1 MYTIIKDN
9 QDKIQDSVDNVVI
22 DPELKEKING
32 VSTLTYS
39 IPFSDRFYDDY
50 LEMKTTVTVY
60 GENKSYPEFKG
71 RLLDK
76 KTTFNG
82 NKLLTFEGELAYLND
97 IQYPPY
103 SFSGSPEEF
112 FENILNY
119 YNANCSEDKR
129 INKGIVTVRDAND
142 YITRENQ
149 DYSSCWNVIS
159 EKLVNMLGGYIK
171 LRYVNNERYLDYLIE
186 SGNVSNQTIE
196 FGKNL
201 LDLEN
206 YINAASIGTVIIPL
220 GAKNEDGQR
229 ITIESVNDGKKYLE
243 NSLADEYGRI
253 EKTVIWDDVTVP
265 SNLKTKGSKYLE
277 QMILADTTITVKAI
291 DLHFTDEQIDSFK
304 IGNIIKCVS
313 KPHKLDTSM
322 ILVERNRKLND
333 PVKDTI
339 TLGTQYKKITGT
351 ISEVTNKA
359 DENESKITGNWLQN
373 IIEENTKILLG
384 GSGGY
389 IYVHYADDAHK
400 QPDSIYIMDCESTS
414 EAKNVILINKNGIG
428 YSTNG
433 INGPFTS
440 AWTIDGKFNAD
451 TIQAHTITVN
461 HLASNVGEKLDL
473 SSNESIK
480 LMVKKIEEEIKDLDT
495 SLFTYELLNDGTS
508 ITDDTNV
515 VLSANVFNKGE
526 DITDTLED
534 IAFNWIRQSKDT
546 DDDQEWNDNHKALKN
561 ITLTA
566 DDVNVSAA
574 FYCQITMGFGVQRT
588 QSITITD
595 QTDIA
600 QLGNSFLDADT
611 SLIQT
616 LENDVYFPDWKTTPV
631 IVTPSIIDGMINV
644 DVDQCSISFKRMI
657 DNTET
662 DLTDGETVENNTLK
676 ISKNI
681 LSKSSPSVTYVCYVS
696 YKNSSIK
703 LFISFYLNIVAKD
716 GNDGEK
722 GGDGKDGTDGISVV
736 NVISYFAVSNSD
748 TVEPSSGW
756 ITSKPERSEGQWIW
770 RKDVTRLSD
779 GTEITTPAYVVT
791 GDKGD
796 TGATGPAGKGIK
808 GTPVVTYQAGT
819 SATTPPTGQWQSSV
833 PAVSQGQYL
842 WSKTVYTYTDNSTST
857 IYAVNR
863 NPVDGVDGND
873 GADGT
878 DGKDGKGIKTAVTTY
893 QASSS
898 GTVVPTG
905 TWSSSIPST
914 NAGQYLWTR
923 TITTYTDN
931 STSTAYSVGRNG
943 TNGADAAVM
952 SDTAPADKNKLWYD
966 TANDLLKYWD
976 GTAWIVV
983 NDYADDM
990 NNMKQ
995 QITTEYTSSINQ
1007 LKESLTS
1014 LVEKLQTT
1022 TTENT
1027 TSINSLSSQIA
1038 QNATSITMA
1047 TTSIQEIT
1055 DKLTGMTTKEEIS
1068 KWARYEDGI
1077 LELGSSDSPFAVKL
1091 SQTELGF
1098 YQNGTR
1104 IAYLSNQQLNISQA
1118 VVMQQINIG
1127 TFQIIYDADY
1137 GLMFM

>member
-253 EKTVIWDDVTVP
+253 EKNVIWDDVTVP
-265 SNLKTKGSKYLE
+265 SNLKTKASKYLE

-304 IGNIIKCVS
+304 IGNIIKCIS

-339 TLGTQYKKITGT
+339 TLGTQYKKISGT

-566 DDVNVSAA
+566 EDVNVSAA

-600 QLGNSFLDADT
+600 QLDNSFLDFSGA
-611 SLIQT
+611 SHIQQ
-616 LENDVYFPDWKTTPV
+616 LSDGMYFPDYTKTP
-631 IVTPSIIDGMINV
+631 ISITPSVIDGLVNV
-644 DVDQCSISFKRMI
+644 DLSECEIIFKRLENGQEVALVEGENVI
-657 DNTET
+657 DGV
-662 DLTDGETVENNTLK
+662 LTVSKNLMDENNAA
-676 ISKNI
+676 I
-681 LSKSSPSVTYVCYVS
+681 TYVCEIT
-696 YKNSSIK
+696 YKNATIRRHES
-703 LFISFYLNIVAKD
+703 LFLNVIGSDGEDAILLNIHSSNGLTFKNTKIATTFTVTIHVA
-716 GNDGEK
+716 GNLIDTSQKMHDYFGEQAQIRWK
-722 GGDGKDGTDGISVV
+722 VRYETDEDY
-736 NVISYFAVSNSD
+736 SYIPD
-748 TVEPSSGW
+748 DDP
-756 ITSKPERSEGQWIW
+756 
-770 RKDVTRLSD
+770 RLSD
-779 GTEITTPAYVVT
+779 
-791 GDKGD
+791 
-796 TGATGPAGKGIK
+796 
-808 GTPVVTYQAGT
+808 
-819 SATTPPTGQWQSSV
+819 
-833 PAVSQGQYL
+833 
-842 WSKTVYTYTDNSTST
+842 
-857 IYAVNR
+857 
-863 NPVDGVDGND
+863 
-873 GADGT
+873 
-878 DGKDGKGIKTAVTTY
+878 
-893 QASSS
+893 
-898 GTVVPTG
+898 
-905 TWSSSIPST
+905 
-914 NAGQYLWTR
+914 
-923 TITTYTDN
+923 
-931 STSTAYSVGRNG
+931 NG
-943 TNGADAAVM
+943 FIFTL
-952 SDTAPADKNKLWYD
+952 T
-966 TANDLLKYWD
+966 
-976 GTAWIVV
+976 
-983 NDYADDM
+983 ADDIR
-990 NNMKQ
+990 NR
-995 QITTEYTSSINQ
+995 
-1007 LKESLTS
+1007 
-1014 LVEKLQTT
+1014 
-1022 TTENT
+1022 
-1027 TSINSLSSQIA
+1027 
-1038 QNATSITMA
+1038 ATFDC
-1047 TTSIQEIT
+1047 E
-1055 DKLTGMTTKEEIS
+1055 
-1068 KWARYEDGI
+1068 
-1077 LELGSSDSPFAVKL
+1077 LEF
-1091 SQTELGF
+1091 
-1098 YQNGTR
+1098 
-1104 IAYLSNQQLNISQA
+1104 
-1118 VVMQQINIG
+1118 
-1127 TFQIIYDADY
+1127 
-1137 GLMFM
+1137 

>member
-71 RLLDK
+71 RLLDQ

-243 NSLADEYGRI
+243 NSLAAEYGRI

-304 IGNIIKCVS
+304 IGNIIKCIS
-313 KPHKLDTSM
+313 KPHNMDTSM

-339 TLGTQYKKITGT
+339 TLGTQYKKISGT
-351 ISEVTNKA
+351 ISEVNNKA

-400 QPDSIYIMDCESTS
+400 KPDSIYIMDCESTS
-414 EAKNVILINKNGIG
+414 EAKNVILINKSGIG

-433 INGPFTS
+433 IDGPFTS

-480 LMVKKIEEEIKDLDT
+480 LMVKEIEKEITNKIEEL
-495 SLFTYELLNDGTS
+495 
-508 ITDDTNV
+508 
-515 VLSANVFNKGE
+515 
-526 DITDTLED
+526 
-534 IAFNWIRQSKDT
+534 
-546 DDDQEWNDNHKALKN
+546 
-561 ITLTA
+561 
-566 DDVNVSAA
+566 
-574 FYCQITMGFGVQRT
+574 
-588 QSITITD
+588 
-595 QTDIA
+595 
-600 QLGNSFLDADT
+600 
-611 SLIQT
+611 
-616 LENDVYFPDWKTTPV
+616 
-631 IVTPSIIDGMINV
+631 
-644 DVDQCSISFKRMI
+644 
-657 DNTET
+657 
-662 DLTDGETVENNTLK
+662 ETVNLE
-676 ISKNI
+676 IS
-681 LSKSSPSVTYVCYVS
+681 SSEG
-696 YKNSSIK
+696 
-703 LFISFYLNIVAKD
+703 FYLNEGSESTVLTAHIYQNGIETDIDGSEYTYMWYCCHDNNETFESLGSGKHITLNKHFLNRAGIKFTAEKITGEETYYLLDQD
-716 GNDGEK
+716 GNIL
-722 GGDGKDGTDGISVV
+722 TDSNG
-736 NVISYFAVSNSD
+736 NKLTYFESD
-748 TVEPSSGW
+748 TV
-756 ITSKPERSEGQWIW
+756 
-770 RKDVTRLSD
+770 
-779 GTEITTPAYVVT
+779 YF
-791 GDKGD
+791 
-796 TGATGPAGKGIK
+796 
-808 GTPVVTYQAGT
+808 
-819 SATTPPTGQWQSSV
+819 
-833 PAVSQGQYL
+833 
-842 WSKTVYTYTDNSTST
+842 TDENGNILTDENSNY
-857 IYAVNR
+857 I
-863 NPVDGVDGND
+863 
-873 GADGT
+873 
-878 DGKDGKGIKTAVTTY
+878 
-893 QASSS
+893 
-898 GTVVPTG
+898 
-905 TWSSSIPST
+905 
-914 NAGQYLWTR
+914 
-923 TITTYTDN
+923 
-931 STSTAYSVGRNG
+931 
-943 TNGADAAVM
+943 
-952 SDTAPADKNKLWYD
+952 
-966 TANDLLKYWD
+966 
-976 GTAWIVV
+976 
-983 NDYADDM
+983 
-990 NNMKQ
+990 
-995 QITTEYTSSINQ
+995 
-1007 LKESLTS
+1007 
-1014 LVEKLQTT
+1014 
-1022 TTENT
+1022 
-1027 TSINSLSSQIA
+1027 
-1038 QNATSITMA
+1038 
-1047 TTSIQEIT
+1047 IQ
-1055 DKLTGMTTKEEIS
+1055 
-1068 KWARYEDGI
+1068 
-1077 LELGSSDSPFAVKL
+1077 
-1091 SQTELGF
+1091 
-1098 YQNGTR
+1098 
-1104 IAYLSNQQLNISQA
+1104 
-1118 VVMQQINIG
+1118 
-1127 TFQIIYDADY
+1127 
-1137 GLMFM
+1137 